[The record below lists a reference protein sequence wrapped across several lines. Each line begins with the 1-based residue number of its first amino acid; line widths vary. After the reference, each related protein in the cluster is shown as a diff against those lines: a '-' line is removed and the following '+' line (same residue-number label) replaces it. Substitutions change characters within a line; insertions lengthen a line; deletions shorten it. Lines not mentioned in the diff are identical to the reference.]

1 MKFTEIEKLLLAL
14 PATTLSVQWGHDR
27 VFKVGGKMF
36 AVLGFVDKDTP
47 AGLSFKASDDSF
59 RLLTE
64 LPGITPAPYL
74 ARAQWVR
81 LDKPSRLKASELK
94 AYLTRA
100 HSIVAAGLSK
110 KLQREL
116 GLIP

>member
-1 MKFTEIEKLLLAL
+1 MKVADLEKFLLAL

-36 AVLGFVDKDTP
+36 SVISFSDKTTP
-47 AGLSFKASDDSF
+47 AGLSFKASEDSF

-81 LDKPSRLKASELK
+81 LDKPARLKAIELK

-100 HSIVAAGLSK
+100 HSIVSSGLTR